1 MNKHEII
8 KCPNCEQLLRV
19 PPGLGKLKVT
29 CPRCS
34 YTFDWY
40 SKSRIISK
48 ITKPIKSLDRIIL
61 QDIAIVAGIIILSLI
76 VYKSIVKKETPPV
89 ILRHSRPISE
99 EPKHLIKSTKWTSIS
114 YSDLLD
120 KNAII
125 RTGQTLE
132 SALGDPNLKG
142 AVQPFVD
149 KYSFLLQYS
158 IEMIYGPDLVP
169 HINVI
174 KHYKIDSK
182 QPAWVGILRGGRI
195 SIFADNKNHVRVF
208 LIGYDPR
215 KAYESNYSII
225 RHCLNGLL
233 PNDGTNLT
241 VEVFAYRNDYGNSEF
256 RVNRKPYIFEASNFP
271 SPVNSVPLDLI
282 GLSDFFERNGQ
293 LEGAKLDRKNGLIL
307 YAKKSSNQT
316 IAGHN
321 ISLADFAVAYRAIFH
336 AGDNKAFIS
345 LDPHKDP
352 TKVTVNFGGFLED
365 TRIGAVVLE
374 SDKRFKTITSGL
386 DPNSFRDLRRPTR
399 QFIPSFMTSCER
411 NLVSKHFTETDKW
424 IGTRFWFYPDSV
436 EIESDFTYEYAK
448 ITKSEFKADAE
459 RSKNDFLSL
468 EEFEKKK
475 KATLSPGIW
484 ENIEHLNNNYLKYAR
499 VYPEIEELTCVAR
512 LMGICSWLQR
522 ANPTWLDLD
531 ALLSVELPPFQTDR
545 EKTQL
550 LAISHVAYLQ
560 SEGMDEDYVK
570 NNSKAIYLSWILNK
584 TVKEYF
590 LNFSNIA
597 KYLCYKNNI
606 EEDNYDI
613 YKSESKGL
621 MSTYNNKKVEEMI
634 KTEKDLK
641 ALVVYASRKIE
652 FTAPLAVKKYGD
664 EIESDKRKLERIE
677 RKINTI
683 KSKMYNA
690 SPVVYNSYV
699 VEHNQ
704 LVEQCEIIGAKLNR
718 KIAIYN
724 QSLIDVRSLCIMGIS
739 GGINLEPEYFNI
751 KKTSKSIKLEK
762 FKNIANKTELDWR
775 LINGSESWIQSR
787 TKTGGTTY
795 KNSLPKNNWISKLV
809 SKSDG
814 TTYEYIKT
822 DKQQDYWISSNIEK
836 ISWRDL
842 LKLEDS
848 SYRERMFDSSQNN
861 LHIAEFESGKL
872 KDYIIGN
879 KVSDDKITFSRPSKR
894 NLLKPEEPPV
904 WWVNK

>member
-61 QDIAIVAGIIILSLI
+61 QDIAIVAGIIILGLI

-114 YSDLLD
+114 YSDSLD

-142 AVQPFVD
+142 VVQPFVD

-256 RVNRKPYIFEASNFP
+256 QLNRKPYIFEASNFP

-282 GLSDFFERNGQ
+282 GLSDFFKRNGQ

-411 NLVSKHFTETDKW
+411 NLVSKHFTGKNKW

-448 ITKSEFKADAE
+448 ITKPEFKADAE
-459 RSKNDFLSL
+459 RSKDDFLSL

-484 ENIEHLNNNYLKYAR
+484 ENIEHLNNNYSKYKR

-560 SEGMDEDYVK
+560 SEGVDEDYVK
-570 NNSKAIYLSWILNK
+570 NNSRVIYLSWILNK

-590 LNFSNIA
+590 LNSSNIA

-613 YKSESKGL
+613 YRSESKHL
-621 MSTYNNKKVEEMI
+621 MSTYSNKKVREMI

-641 ALVVYASRKIE
+641 ALMVYASRKIE
-652 FTAPLAVKKYGD
+652 FTAPPAAKKYGY

-677 RKINTI
+677 REINTI

-690 SPVVYNSYV
+690 SPAVYNSYV

-704 LVEQCEIIGAKLNR
+704 LVEQYEIIGTSLNR

-724 QSLIDVRSLCIMGIS
+724 QFDVQSPCIMGIS
-739 GGINLEPEYFNI
+739 GGINLEPEHFKI
-751 KKTSKSIKLEK
+751 KANSKSIELKK

-775 LINGSESWIQSR
+775 LINSSEKWIRSRAKIGGSS
-787 TKTGGTTY
+787 Y
-795 KNSLPKNNWISKLV
+795 KNSLPKNNWISKSV
-809 SKSDG
+809 SKSNG
-814 TTYEYIKT
+814 TMYEHIKT
-822 DKQQDYWISSNIEK
+822 DKQQDYWISTNIENS
-836 ISWRDL
+836 SWRDL

-848 SYRERMFDSSQNN
+848 SYRERMFDSPQNN

-879 KVSDDKITFSRPSKR
+879 KVNDDKITFSRPSKR
-894 NLLKPEEPPV
+894 SLLKPEEPPV
-904 WWVNK
+904 WWVDK

>member
-19 PPGLGKLKVT
+19 PSGLGKLKVT

-61 QDIAIVAGIIILSLI
+61 QDIAIVAGIIILGLI

-182 QPAWVGILRGGRI
+182 RPAWVGILRGGRI

-208 LIGYDPR
+208 LIGDDPR

-256 RVNRKPYIFEASNFP
+256 QLNRKPYIFEASNFP

-282 GLSDFFERNGQ
+282 GLSNFFKRNGQ

-321 ISLADFAVAYRAIFH
+321 ISLADFAVAYRAVFH

-345 LDPHKDP
+345 LDSHKDP

-365 TRIGAVVLE
+365 TRIGTVVLE

-386 DPNSFRDLRRPTR
+386 DPNSFRDLRSYTR

-411 NLVSKHFTETDKW
+411 NLVSKHFTGKNKW

-448 ITKSEFKADAE
+448 ITKPQFKADAE
-459 RSKNDFLSL
+459 RSRGDFLSP

-475 KATLSPGIW
+475 KATLLPGIR
-484 ENIEHLNNNYLKYAR
+484 ENIEHLNNNYSKYAS

-522 ANPTWLDLD
+522 ANPSWLDLD

-550 LAISHVAYLQ
+550 LVISHVAYLQ
-560 SEGMDEDYVK
+560 LEGADEDYVK
-570 NNSKAIYLSWILNK
+570 NNSKVIYSSWILDR
-584 TVKEYF
+584 TVKKYF
-590 LNFSNIA
+590 LNSNNTA

-606 EEDNYDI
+606 EEDKYDI
-613 YKSESKGL
+613 YKSEAKSL
-621 MSTYNNKKVEEMI
+621 MSTYGNKKVREMI

-641 ALVVYASRKIE
+641 ALMVYASSKIE
-652 FTAPLAVKKYGD
+652 LTAPPTVKKYRD
-664 EIESDKRKLERIE
+664 EIESDKRKLKRIE

-683 KSKMYNA
+683 ESKMYNA
-690 SPVVYNSYV
+690 SPAVYNSYV

-704 LVEQCEIIGAKLNR
+704 LVEQYEIIGARLNR

-724 QSLIDVRSLCIMGIS
+724 QFDVQPPCIMEIS
-739 GGINLEPEYFNI
+739 GGINLEPEHFKI
-751 KKTSKSIKLEK
+751 KRNSKGIELKK

-775 LINGSESWIQSR
+775 LINGSEKWIQSR

-795 KNSLPKNNWISKLV
+795 KNSLPKNNWISKSV
-809 SKSDG
+809 SKSNG
-814 TTYEYIKT
+814 TTYEYIRT
-822 DKQQDYWISSNIEK
+822 DKQQDYWISTNIEN
-836 ISWRDL
+836 SLWRDL

-861 LHIAEFESGKL
+861 LHIGEFESGKL